1 MAENKPMTD
10 IDHAF
15 AIFDEETQRVL
26 KNVKGQLGKQE
37 IPPPPERRTR
47 KSKIDFNPF
56 GG

>member
-1 MAENKPMTD
+1 MPENKPRTD

-26 KNVKGQLGKQE
+26 KNVKAQLGKQE
-37 IPPPPERRTR
+37 IPPSPKRQTRRR
-47 KSKIDFNPF
+47 NVIFNPF

>member
-1 MAENKPMTD
+1 MPEKKPRTD

-15 AIFDEETQRVL
+15 AIFDEEAQRVL
-26 KNVKGQLGKQE
+26 KSVTAQLGKQE

-47 KSKIDFNPF
+47 RRNVTFNPF